1 MSDHIEV
8 KASDINIDPP
18 FDPEIEMEKVLKDAV
33 KTTLEE
39 SKFIPTEDGE
49 MSVVSVSDAPEDTDE
64 VSPEKVYETI
74 NSIPDLISDDNLNES
89 AIDDFLNS
97 VDTTPEEEEIVNFF
111 PPYETLTEEDI
122 EDVKNRIKFDEF
134 DDLRFSEAYIKLGQ
148 VKDEMRSILGNAK
161 SIMDY
166 THAKDALKELLDEAR
181 QYQEEMEKSM
191 PEDMANDM
199 ANDINVAGVSSKN
212 AAIMAGRMRVAQI
225 EKQLES
231 MENEHTKFEDEFQ
244 EFLENFNKNLL
255 KLKYAIDILQQK
267 VESFKDAPDKITF
280 ILNEMVYLNQKR
292 VERLEE
298 AKKNGAS
305 EKSIRLE
312 QAHID
317 TISNA
322 ISDVSDMSYI
332 LSKYDHNDPKFIK
345 ELKRFKKNKHED
357 SSYIYD
363 KINVINANGHGRTRF
378 ALPMEDLKKLEETLN
393 ERFGNETDF
402 ICFTME
408 WLLSKMKS
416 GLSTGYSTY
425 YSLFFRSICDIHN
438 GTYDLGIPEEYLKHL
453 DTMHEEFKTAE
464 SLL

>member
-1 MSDHIEV
+1 MNLSDHIEV

-18 FDPEIEMEKVLKDAV
+18 FDPEVEMEKVFKEAA

-39 SKFIPTEDGE
+39 SKFVPSKDGE
-49 MSVVSVSDAPEDTDE
+49 MSVVTVSDAPEDTDE
-64 VSPEKVYETI
+64 VSSEKVYETT
-74 NSIPDLISDDNLNES
+74 NSISDLIADDSLNES

-111 PPYETLTEEDI
+111 PPYEALTEEDI
-122 EDVKNRIKFDEF
+122 EDVKTRIKFDEF

-181 QYQEEMEKSM
+181 QYQEEMEKSI
-191 PEDMANDM
+191 PEDMT
-199 ANDINVAGVSSKN
+199 NDINVAGVSSKN

-322 ISDVSDMSYI
+322 INDVSDMSYI
-332 LSKYDHNDPKFIK
+332 LSKYNHNDPKFIK

-357 SSYIYD
+357 SSYIYY
-363 KINVINANGHGRTRF
+363 KINVIKANGPNRVRF
-378 ALPMEDLKKLEETLN
+378 ALPEEDLKKLEETLN
-393 ERFGNETDF
+393 ERFSGETDF
-402 ICFTME
+402 IYFTME